1 MMKNVLVFGA
11 LCLTAV
17 IACSAAMAAERRG
30 GGWRLRAAEGFRD
43 NAPPEIQ
50 EIMDKRAAGQ
60 ELDEAELE
68 KLGNYFLERGA
79 RMRGRI
85 RENAPEDVRAI
96 MEKRARG
103 EELTEEEQQRLRG
116 YVRERMTARFG
127 NRGRR
132 RTFRPPFLAPV
143 EANPR
148 DAALLRIAKIKHDQG
163 DHEGAV
169 NALAT
174 IIAQSPQSDVHA
186 VAHLA
191 MARIY
196 KTDLALPDKAAAE
209 FLLVRGP
216 MADEAIREM
225 IDMFEQEGEPE
236 RGIEVLKNAAAE
248 ATGKADKV
256 YFLMHAAEASRRA
269 GQLDAAIETLQEV
282 VELLSYAEA
291 LDMKDQFG
299 PPEEPPRYP
308 FRAGR

>member
-1 MMKNVLVFGA
+1 MKRVMMFGV

-17 IACSAAMAAERRG
+17 IACNAAMAGEGRG
-30 GGWRLRAAEGFRD
+30 GGWRLRAAEGFRA

-60 ELDEAELE
+60 QLDEAERE

-103 EELTEEEQQRLRG
+103 EELTEEEQGRLQG
-116 YVRERMTARFG
+116 YVRERMAQRFG
-127 NRGRR
+127 NRARR
-132 RTFRPPFLAPV
+132 QAPQPPFLAPV

-148 DAALLRIAKIKHDQG
+148 DLALLRIAKIKHDEG
-163 DHEGAV
+163 DHEEAV
-169 NALAT
+169 SALAT
-174 IIAQSPQSDVHA
+174 VIAESPQPEVLA

-191 MARIY
+191 TARIY

-216 MADEAIREM
+216 MGNQAIREM
-225 IDMFEQEGEPE
+225 IEMYEQAGEPE
-236 RGIEVLKNAAAE
+236 QGIEVLKNAASE
-248 ATGKADKV
+248 ATEKPDKV
-256 YFLMHAAEASRRA
+256 YFLMHAAEACRRA
-269 GQLDAAIETLQEV
+269 GQIDAAIETLQEV

-291 LDMKDQFG
+291 LEMKDQFG
-299 PPEEPPRYP
+299 PPEEPPRSP
-308 FRAGR
+308 FRRR